1 MIRVAIIDDHAVVR
15 MGLKYAV
22 MLAKDME
29 LAFELEDGKGAA
41 AAVVME
47 KPDVTLLDIRMPDVD
62 GLSALE
68 SILSVKSTARV
79 IILSTSEA
87 EEDIYRAVKL
97 GAKGYVVKDRDSS
110 EILNAI
116 RIVAEGGEYFPEA
129 VKETF
134 RQRQQMPD
142 LTPREVEVLGMVS
155 KGLSNQE
162 IGNRLGVGAETA
174 KIHIKHIFDKMGVAN
189 RAECVAEAIRRG
201 LMRV

>member
-47 KPDVTLLDIRMPDVD
+47 KPDVILLDIRMPDVD

-87 EEDIYRAVKL
+87 EEDIYRSVKL

>member
-47 KPDVTLLDIRMPDVD
+47 KPDVILLDIRMPDVD

-68 SILSVKSTARV
+68 SILSVKSSAKV

-142 LTPREVEVLGMVS
+142 LTPREFEVLGMVS

-162 IGNRLGVGAETA
+162 IGTRLGVGAETA